1 MLDLMVTPS
10 SLFIKADVPQAAAAD
25 DGEGGEEGD
34 GELIEMEWLCKSGLP
49 KMISLVKEEFAKE
62 RNLRPV
68 KILVMGPPCAGKSF
82 YAEQIAEHYNI
93 PHIHMEKMLQELL
106 SWDQEKDDRYKKRVE
121 ERDKKVAALKAASA
135 AEHDESNRKQTAKAV
150 ADPGPDDGGAEGGDG
165 GDGEAAKDEA
175 GEDGEGG
182 EDGQPGAAAKKDE
195 LEIPVEV
202 DSDDDFLPIDIK
214 EQVIAF
220 RK

>member
-106 SWDQEKDDRYKKRVE
+106 SWDQEKDDSTRSEWRSVTRKSLHSRPRVPQSTTSQTE
-121 ERDKKVAALKAASA
+121 SRQRKQWRTQDLTTEVQRAATVEMAKQPRMKPAKTEKVAKM
-135 AEHDESNRKQTAKAV
+135 
-150 ADPGPDDGGAEGGDG
+150 
-165 GDGEAAKDEA
+165 
-175 GEDGEGG
+175 
-182 EDGQPGAAAKKDE
+182 
-195 LEIPVEV
+195 
-202 DSDDDFLPIDIK
+202 DS
-214 EQVIAF
+214 QVPP
-220 RK
+220 